1 MKNQKMVVAAGAASM
16 LAALALLSTCGN
28 SSSSKEV
35 IQAIKIL
42 QLQQFV
48 GLIGGMIILNFQIS

>member
-1 MKNQKMVVAAGAASM
+1 MVVAAGAASM
-16 LAALALLSTCGN
+16 LAALALLSACGN